1 MTINETLTLAL
12 SCGAGTALGAIF
24 FGGLWWTVRRGVS
37 SQYAALWFL
46 GSLLLRMSIVLTGF
60 YFVGGRHWERL
71 LMCLFGFAMAGLG
84 VSWLTRPS
92 EENQVLSAPEAG
104 HAPYSR

>member
-1 MTINETLTLAL
+1 MNETLLWAL

-24 FGGLWWTVRRGVS
+24 YGGLWWTVRRGIS
-37 SQYAALWFL
+37 SPYAALWFL
-46 GSLLLRMSIVLTGF
+46 GSLLLRMGVVLTGF
-60 YFVGGRHWERL
+60 YFVGGHHRERL
-71 LMCLFGFAMAGLG
+71 ALCLTGFMMAGLS

-92 EENQVLSAPEAG
+92 RAKQPRPTPEAS